1 MIPDVRACSTLSV
14 RGPRAATF
22 PCQGESTQVRHADLG
37 KVVERGPLTTAS
49 SGISRERRS
58 PGGAW
63 QNLNLAPGMWTIP
76 TLLNRPVRLAQG
88 RRTEGIKR
96 LRVGQG
102 LIYATM

>member
-1 MIPDVRACSTLSV
+1 MIQPPGRCGADRCENRMIPNVRACSTPSV
-14 RGPRAATF
+14 
-22 PCQGESTQVRHADLG
+22 
-37 KVVERGPLTTAS
+37 TTAT
-49 SGISRERRS
+49 SGISRERGS

-76 TLLNRPVRLAQG
+76 TLLNRPVRPAQG